1 MNLNSPTNNAIT
13 KITMENFQSHKKTV
27 IEPAPAGG
35 LTVIVGPTD
44 SGKSAI
50 FRALRWLFYNQ
61 PQGMEFVRTGATFAR
76 VTIEYESGHKVIR
89 ERTVSTNRYKIV
101 YPGAESPEVFE
112 GFGNGVPLEV
122 QEITGVRS
130 VKIGDDTYYLNIAEQ
145 LDGPF
150 LGVKQ
155 ISSPARAKVLGKL
168 AGTEEIDLAGQEVGT
183 DLYRRN
189 QDEKRLGKEIAGLK
203 EQIKQYDYLPALKE
217 TIEQLQQI
225 LDATKAAQERKTKL
239 ENLRFSLAT
248 ITQNITQCDQV
259 IERWKDLN
267 AAALLVAGVEN
278 AKQRR
283 DSLINLRHQK
293 ETAEAGIRDAEITI
307 SRFMYLPEVED
318 MVVMVETLSPQLK
331 ALKDAKMALVKIRTL
346 QSGADLVLNRWAK
359 LGEME
364 RARDQ
369 VVELAERK
377 RILIGLRQQLQTAEE
392 NIVTARQNVVVWE
405 QRVAELEGA
414 YRDALLAAGVCP
426 TCGSEVTE
434 EVLQRAV

>member
-1 MNLNSPTNNAIT
+1 MNPMKRLI
-13 KITMENFQSHKKTV
+13 IENFQSHQKTV
-27 IEPAPAGG
+27 IEFALVDG
-35 LTVIVGPTD
+35 LTVIVGPSDT
-44 SGKSAI
+44 GKTVI
-50 FRALRWLFYNQ
+50 IRALRWLFYNQ
-61 PQGMEFVRTGATFAR
+61 PQGMEFVRTGASFAR
-76 VTIEYESGHKVIR
+76 VTLEYESGHKVIR

-101 YPGAESPEVFE
+101 YPDREGPEVFE
-112 GFGNGVPLEV
+112 GFGNSVPLEV
-122 QEITGVRS
+122 QEITGVRP
-130 VKIGDDTYYLNIAEQ
+130 VRIGDENFLLNLSEQ

-150 LGVKQ
+150 LGTKQ
-155 ISSPARAKVLGKL
+155 ISSPTRAKVLGKL

-248 ITQNITQCDQV
+248 TTQNITQCDQV

-377 RILIGLRQQLQTAEE
+377 RILIGLRQQLKTAEE
-392 NIVTARQNVVVWE
+392 NTTTARQDAVVWE

-434 EVLQRAV
+434 EALQRAV